1 MVHSTPQWPRKNL
14 RTESVS
20 ILKRVLDKLPPW
32 PWAKTKSPAEATA
45 DGGSTHL
52 NLARESLKDLI
63 EDARLPAG
71 IRESLAHDYEAV
83 QAMLDKLQHGHLHIA
98 VFGRVSTGKSSLLNA
113 LIGEQKFAVSPLH
126 GETRKTTIEQWSE
139 VEAAGVF
146 LIDTPG
152 LDEAGGEDREAMAK
166 EVAHRSDLVI
176 FVVDGDITDSELQSL
191 RTLLEQGRPV
201 VVALN
206 KSDLYT
212 QDEQDA
218 LLQSVREKTAGLVD
232 PDDVLAVAAQPR
244 PQQVIELDDE
254 GAETAST
261 RVRDPDIDAL
271 RVRLWDIFET
281 EGKTLAA
288 LNASLFAADLSD
300 QVGIRILNARREI
313 GDKLVRTYCV
323 AKGIAV
329 AFNPIPVADLFAAAF
344 IDVGMVM
351 HLSKVYDLPISQRE
365 AGSLVSV
372 IIAEAAALM
381 GTVWA
386 LHFVSSALKVG
397 TAGLSTIVTAG
408 AQGAIA
414 YYSTYVV
421 GQIAADYLAKG
432 KSWGEGGPKQVVREI
447 LDSLDRDT
455 VLRQAKKEIQMRL
468 GIS

>member
-1 MVHSTPQWPRKNL
+1 MN
-14 RTESVS
+14 
-20 ILKRVLDKLPPW
+20 ILKRVFDKLPGW
-32 PWAKTKSPAEATA
+32 PWIRSREKTDEYQDA
-45 DGGSTHL
+45 GSEHL
-52 NLARESLKDLI
+52 TLARESLRELI
-63 EDARLPAG
+63 EDTRLPPG

-83 QAMLDKLQHGHLHIA
+83 QAMLEKLQHGHLHIA
-98 VFGRVSTGKSSLLNA
+98 VFGRVSTGKSSLLNT
-113 LIGEQKFAVSPLH
+113 LIGEEKFAVSPLH
-126 GETRKTTIEQWSE
+126 GETKRTSMEQWTE
-139 VEAAGVF
+139 VAAAGVF

-152 LDEAGGEDREAMAK
+152 LDEAGGEAREEMAK
-166 EVAHRSDLVI
+166 EVANRSDLVI
-176 FVVDGDITDSELQSL
+176 FVLDSDITDSELQAL
-191 RTLLEQGRPV
+191 RTLLAQGRPV
-201 VVALN
+201 VVTLN

-212 QDEQDA
+212 KEELDA
-218 LLQSVREKTAGLVD
+218 LLDSIREKTKGLAH
-232 PDDVLAVAAQPR
+232 PDDVLAIAAQPR
-244 PQQVIELDDE
+244 PQEVVEIDDAGNE
-254 GAETAST
+254 VST
-261 RVRDPDIDAL
+261 TRERLPDIERL
-271 RVRLWDIFET
+271 RIRLWEIFEA

-300 QVGIRILNARREI
+300 QVGRRILHARKEI

-323 AKGIAV
+323 AKGVAV

-351 HLSKVYDLPISQRE
+351 HLSNVYDLPLSRKE

-372 IIAEAAALM
+372 IAAEAAALM

-421 GQIAADYLAKG
+421 GQIAAEYLVQG
-432 KSWGEGGPKQVVREI
+432 RSWGEGGPKAVVQQI

-455 VLRQAKKEIQMRL
+455 VLREAKKEIQARIGL
-468 GIS
+468 S

>member
-1 MVHSTPQWPRKNL
+1 
-14 RTESVS
+14 
-20 ILKRVLDKLPPW
+20 VLDKLPPW
-32 PWAKTKSPAEATA
+32 PWAKTRNSTEAAA

-113 LIGEQKFAVSPLH
+113 LIGEQKFVVSPLH
-126 GETRKTTIEQWSE
+126 GETRKTTMEQWSE
-139 VEAAGVF
+139 VEAAGVY

-212 QDEQDA
+212 QVEQDA

-244 PQQVIELDDE
+244 PQQVVEVDDE
-254 GAETAST
+254 GVETASS
-261 RVRDPDIDAL
+261 RVRDPDINAL

-344 IDVGMVM
+344 IDVGMVI

-421 GQIAADYLAKG
+421 GQIAADYLSKG

-455 VLRQAKKEIQMRL
+455 VLRQAKKEIQSRL

>member
-1 MVHSTPQWPRKNL
+1 VF
-14 RTESVS
+14 
-20 ILKRVLDKLPPW
+20 DKLPGW
-32 PWAKTKSPAEATA
+32 PWSRKKTPVDVVA
-45 DGGSTHL
+45 DGGSDHL
-52 NLARESLKDLI
+52 NLARESLRELI
-63 EDARLPAG
+63 EDSRLPAG
-71 IRESLAHDYEAV
+71 IRESLAHDYDAV
-83 QAMLDKLQHGHLHIA
+83 EGMLDKLQHGHLHIA

-113 LIGEQKFAVSPLH
+113 LIGEQRFAVSPLH
-126 GETRKTTIEQWSE
+126 GETKKSSMQQWSE

-152 LDEAGGEDREAMAK
+152 LDEAGGEVREELAK

-176 FVVDGDITDSELQSL
+176 FVLDGDITDSEYSAL
-191 RTLLEQGRPV
+191 RTLLKQGRPV

-212 QDEQDA
+212 QSEREA
-218 LLQSVREKTAGLVD
+218 LLATVREKTVGLVQTE
-232 PDDVLAVAAQPR
+232 DVLAVAAHPR
-244 PQQVIELDDE
+244 AQQVIEIDDD
-254 GAETAST
+254 GNETSST
-261 RVRDPDIDAL
+261 REREPEIDDL
-271 RVRLWDIFET
+271 RLRLWEIFEN

-300 QVGIRILNARREI
+300 QVGVRMLHARREI
-313 GDKLVRTYCV
+313 GDRLVRTYCV
-323 AKGIAV
+323 AKGVAV

-344 IDVGMVM
+344 IDVGMVV
-351 HLSKVYDLPISQRE
+351 HLSKVYDLPISRRE

-372 IIAEAAALM
+372 IAAEAAALM

-386 LHFVSSALKVG
+386 LNIVSSALKVG

-421 GQIAADYLAKG
+421 GRIAAEYLSKG
-432 KSWGEGGPKQVVREI
+432 KSWGEGGPKQVVNEI

-455 VLRQAKKEIQMRL
+455 VLQEAKKEIRARL
-468 GIS
+468 GR

>member
-1 MVHSTPQWPRKNL
+1 M
-14 RTESVS
+14 ES
-20 ILKRVLDKLPPW
+20 
-32 PWAKTKSPAEATA
+32 
-45 DGGSTHL
+45 DGGSAHL
-52 NLARESLKDLI
+52 DLARESLRELI
-63 EDARLPAG
+63 DDSRLPPG
-71 IRESLAHDYEAV
+71 VRDSLAHDYESV

-113 LIGEQKFAVSPLH
+113 LIGEPKFAVSPLH
-126 GETRKTTIEQWSE
+126 GETRQSSMQAWSE
-139 VEAAGVF
+139 VEANGVY

-152 LDEAGGEDREAMAK
+152 LDEVGGEGREEMAK

-176 FVVDGDITDSELQSL
+176 YVIDGDVTDTELSAL
-191 RTLLEQGRPV
+191 RTLLAQGRPV

-212 QDEQDA
+212 TADLDA
-218 LLQSVREKTAGLVD
+218 LLLTVRKKTTGLVQ

-244 PQQVIELDDE
+244 PQQIVEVDDD
-254 GAETAST
+254 GNETST
-261 RVRDPDIDAL
+261 TRERTPDVEKL
-271 RVRLWDIFET
+271 RLRLWEIFEN

-323 AKGIAV
+323 GKGVAV
-329 AFNPIPVADLFAAAF
+329 AFNPVPVADLFAAAF

-351 HLSKVYDLPISQRE
+351 HLSKVYDLPVSRRE

-372 IIAEAAALM
+372 IAAEAAALM

-421 GQIAADYLAKG
+421 GQIAAEYLSKG
-432 KSWGEGGPKQVVREI
+432 KSWGEGGPKKVVNEI

-455 VLRQAKKEIQMRL
+455 VLREAKKEIQARL
-468 GIS
+468 GMR